1 MRKVAD
7 DQNKDEEKQLKFK
20 INQFNLL
27 VSDMLSLNRSLK
39 VITRAPEGSSVPNVA
54 DSSGTSRLAMYQSQ

>member
-39 VITRAPEGSSVPNVA
+39 VITRAPELSSVPNVA
-54 DSSGTSRLAMYQSQ
+54 DSSGTSRFAMYQSQ